1 MKIKIITDSVSD
13 IPRKIQKE
21 LNIDVVPLSVNFGN
35 DTYYDGVDLTNEEFF
50 RKLKNA
56 DKLPTTSQVSPGE
69 FKNVFEENLKEYDQ
83 IICITMSKKMSGTFE
98 AAGIA
103 KELLNTDDIKIID
116 SKAISF
122 GYGLIVID
130 AARNVQNGLEYNE
143 IIKNINYNVE
153 NLVNLF
159 IVDTLE
165 YLQKGGRLS
174 ATEAIIGNVLKIKPI
189 LTIKE
194 GKLTSMDKVRGRKKA
209 MNYIIEYLEYN
220 KYDFKNK
227 TVGFFHAEDEKYLE
241 NFISEINEKNQI
253 GEILKSEVGT
263 VVGTH
268 SGPGCI
274 AITFI
279 K

>member
-13 IPRKIQKE
+13 IPKKIQQD

-35 DTYYDGVDLTNEEFF
+35 ETYYDGVDLTSEEFF
-50 RKLKNA
+50 DKLKKA

-69 FKNVFEENLKEYDQ
+69 FKKIFDRNLLEYDR
-83 IICITMSKKMSGTFE
+83 IICITMSKEMSGTYE
-98 AAGIA
+98 AARIA
-103 KELLNTDDIKIID
+103 KKLVDSDNIEIID
-116 SKAISF
+116 SKGVSF
-122 GYGLIVID
+122 GYGLIVIE
-130 AARNVQNGLEYNE
+130 AARDIINNLEYGE
-143 IIKNINYNVE
+143 IIKRINYNVN

-174 ATEAIIGNVLKIKPI
+174 VSEAFVGNILKIKPI
-189 LTIKE
+189 LSVKG
-194 GKLTSMDKVRGRKKA
+194 GKLVVIDKVHGRKKA
-209 MNYIIEYLEYN
+209 IHYILKYIDDGGYDFSDKTLCFYDATEKLYLEDLINEIKN
-220 KYDFKNK
+220 KY
-227 TVGFFHAEDEKYLE
+227 
-241 NFISEINEKNQI
+241 EIK
-253 GEILKSEVGT
+253 EILRSELGT

-274 AITFI
+274 SFTFI

>member
-13 IPRKIQKE
+13 IPKKIQKD
-21 LNIDVVPLSVNFGN
+21 LNIDVVSLSVNFGN
-35 DTYYDGVDLTNEEFF
+35 DTYFDGVDLSNEEFF
-50 RKLKNA
+50 KKLKNS

-69 FKNVFEENLKEYDQ
+69 FKKVFEQNLKEYDQ
-83 IICITMSKKMSGTFE
+83 IICITMSKKMSGTYE

-103 KELLNTDDIKIID
+103 KELLSTDNIEIID

-189 LTIKE
+189 LTIKD
-194 GKLTSMDKVRGRKKA
+194 GKLTSLDKVRGRKKA
-209 MNYIIEYLEYN
+209 MNYIFEYLEDN
-220 KYDFKNK
+220 KYDFKDK
-227 TVGFFHAEDEKYLE
+227 TIGFFHAEDEKYLE
-241 NFISEINEKNQI
+241 SFISEIENRHEV
-253 GEILKSEVGT
+253 GEILISNVGA

>member
-13 IPRKIQKE
+13 IPKKIQQE

-35 DTYYDGVDLTNEEFF
+35 NSYYDDVDLTNKEFF
-50 RKLKNA
+50 EKLKNA
-56 DKLPTTSQVSPGE
+56 NKLPTTSQVSPGE
-69 FKNVFEENLKEYDQ
+69 FKNVFEENLKEYNQ
-83 IICITMSKKMSGTFE
+83 IICITMSKKMSGTYE
-98 AAGIA
+98 AANIA
-103 KELLNTDDIKIID
+103 KKLLSTDKITIID

-130 AARNVQNGLEYNE
+130 AARNVQKGLKYNE
-143 IIKNINYNVE
+143 IIENINYNVE

-174 ATEAIIGNVLKIKPI
+174 VTEAIIGNVLKIKPI
-189 LTIKE
+189 LTIKD
-194 GKLTSMDKVRGRKKA
+194 GKLTSINKVRGRKKA
-209 MNYIIEYLEYN
+209 MNYIFEYLEDS
-220 KYDFKNK
+220 KYDFTNK
-227 TVGFFHAEDEKYLE
+227 TIGFFHAEDEKYLE
-241 NFISEINEKNQI
+241 SFISEINEKYQI
-253 GEILKSEVGT
+253 GEILKSEVGS

-268 SGPGCI
+268 AGPGCI